1 MTLLMEKRYLYLKIM
16 RNTTLLIV
24 FFYLLCVPDLI
35 EQNYIRTS
43 SFLYSFLEGSNWSL
57 CEIE

>member
-1 MTLLMEKRYLYLKIM
+1 M
-16 RNTTLLIV
+16 RKTTLLIV

>member
-16 RNTTLLIV
+16 RKTTLLIV

-43 SFLYSFLEGSNWSL
+43 SFMYSFLEGSNWSL

>member
-16 RNTTLLIV
+16 RKTTLLIV

-43 SFLYSFLEGSNWSL
+43 SFLYSFLERSNWSL

>member
-16 RNTTLLIV
+16 RKTTLLIV